1 MRTVFGTI
9 LLVAVSLGLY
19 ITVSTSLASARDT
32 RAATFAERFAPVM
45 PH

>member
-32 RAATFAERFAPVM
+32 RAATFVERFAPVM